1 MAESWQQNPHQ
12 WCFLPRPSE
21 LAALLAAKSISGVGI
36 QFGVRRVGQ
45 STEKWFRACYLKFRF
60 IRRINGGGFNF
71 SALARACA

>member
-45 STEKWFRACYLKFRF
+45 STEKWFRACYSEVQVHSPHQWRWF
-60 IRRINGGGFNF
+60 
-71 SALARACA
+71 